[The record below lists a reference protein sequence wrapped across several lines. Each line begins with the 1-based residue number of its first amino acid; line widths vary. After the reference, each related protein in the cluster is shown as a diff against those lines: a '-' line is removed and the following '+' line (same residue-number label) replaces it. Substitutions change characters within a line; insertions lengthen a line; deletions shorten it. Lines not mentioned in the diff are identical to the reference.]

1 MREIKRGDFVLDT
14 YYNRLGIVADA
25 GIRRHRVYFPE
36 TGKYQNEIAT
46 YLKSLKRSFKATF
59 VSLGRGSVTAIINQP
74 TEAAA
79 RARAAKLIE
88 NPSLRD
94 SCGNRLEDLGWTYP
108 SCAEAKELRP
118 ILVHLEDLT
127 PMLEEGLTHLT

>member
-1 MREIKRGDFVLDT
+1 MPKFKRGDFVLDT
-14 YYNRLGIVADA
+14 YYARLGIVADT
-25 GIRRHRVYFPE
+25 GQHRIRIYLPDTDR
-36 TGKYQNEIAT
+36 YQNESPS
-46 YLKSLKRSFKATF
+46 YLKPLKRSFKATF

-79 RARAAKLIE
+79 RARAAKLIS
-88 NPSLRD
+88 NSSLRD
-94 SCGNRLEDLGWTYP
+94 SCGNRLESLGWTYP
-108 SCAEAKELRP
+108 SCEGAKELKP

>member
-1 MREIKRGDFVLDT
+1 MPEFKRGDFVLDT
-14 YYNRLGIVADA
+14 YYARLGIVSDINRTR
-25 GIRRHRVYFPE
+25 IRIYFPE
-36 TGKYQNEIAT
+36 NGKYRNEPPS
-46 YLKSLKRSFKATF
+46 YLRPLKRSFKATF

-79 RARAAKLIE
+79 RARANKLIE

-94 SCGNRLEDLGWTYP
+94 SCGNRLEALGWTYP
-108 SCAEAKELRP
+108 SCEEAKELRP

-127 PMLEEGLTHLT
+127 PMLEEGLTHLI